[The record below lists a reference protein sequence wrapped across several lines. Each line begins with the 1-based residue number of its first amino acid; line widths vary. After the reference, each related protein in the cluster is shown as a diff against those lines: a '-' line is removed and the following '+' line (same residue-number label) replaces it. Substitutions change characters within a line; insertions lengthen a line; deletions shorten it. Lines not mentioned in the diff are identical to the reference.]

1 MRPAPNSAESDS
13 RAVPTIAL
21 AIVQWWLVLGAT
33 AVLCMPS
40 LRGTNAWLG
49 WLPLWFVG
57 MPAVEWLL
65 LRWRGVASR
74 SHGVIRQWR
83 QRTQF
88 RRHPTRSRR
97 VRKPV
102 ARASRVRT
110 PELMTALLLR

>member
-1 MRPAPNSAESDS
+1 
-13 RAVPTIAL
+13 
-21 AIVQWWLVLGAT
+21 
-33 AVLCMPS
+33 VLCMPS

>member
-1 MRPAPNSAESDS
+1 MRPTPNSVDSDS
-13 RAVPTIAL
+13 RAAPTIAL

-49 WLPLWFVG
+49 WLPLWFVA

-65 LRWRGVASR
+65 LRWRSVARR
-74 SHGVIRQWR
+74 SQGVISQWR
-83 QRTQF
+83 QRAQL
-88 RRHPTRSRR
+88 RRRSTTSRR

-102 ARASRVRT
+102 SRASRVRT
-110 PELMTALLLR
+110 RGLMTALPLR